1 MLLNLDSLKEKYD
14 LKIKGVLHIGA
25 HIGQEF
31 QTYERLGIKNVMF
44 FEPIKNTFNRLK
56 ENVGD
61 KAILINTALGNKEDE
76 VEMFTETIHEG
87 QSSSVLEPDYH
98 LVQHPS
104 IQFDGKET
112 VKMTKLDKFIEHKEK
127 FNFINIDVQGY
138 ELEVFKGGSEY
149 LNTIDYVMTEVNRA
163 ELYKGCAKIEE
174 LDSYLGSYGFNR
186 VETTWAGGTWGDA
199 FYIKG

>member
-76 VEMFTETIHEG
+76 VEMFTETINEG

-104 IQFDGKET
+104 IQFDGKEN

>member
-56 ENVGD
+56 ENVVD

-76 VEMFTETIHEG
+76 VEMFTETINEG

>member
-1 MLLNLDSLKEKYD
+1 
-14 LKIKGVLHIGA
+14 
-25 HIGQEF
+25 
-31 QTYERLGIKNVMF
+31 MF

-76 VEMFTETIHEG
+76 VEMFTETINEG

-138 ELEVFKGGSEY
+138 ELEVLKGSTEILLNVEY
-149 LNTIDYVMTEVNRA
+149 ILCEINRA
-163 ELYKGCAKIEE
+163 ELYKNCPMVEE
-174 LDSYLGSYGFNR
+174 IDSFLNDYGFKR
-186 VETTWAGGTWGDA
+186 DVTSWDGYTWGDA
-199 FYIKG
+199 LYIRQ

>member
-76 VEMFTETIHEG
+76 VEMFTETINEG

-112 VKMTKLDKFIEHKEK
+112 VKMTKLDKFIE
-127 FNFINIDVQGY
+127 
-138 ELEVFKGGSEY
+138 L
-149 LNTIDYVMTEVNRA
+149 
-163 ELYKGCAKIEE
+163 IER
-174 LDSYLGSYGFNR
+174 L
-186 VETTWAGGTWGDA
+186 
-199 FYIKG
+199 K